1 MEMDNE
7 NRNYKERINSII
19 LKTDEIREKIG
30 IRKNFCAKNTKNKN
44 ENKNS
49 ERRYQM
55 KIDKDIIWGGEERN
69 ELYASFLKP
78 NYLFYDKIHNF
89 ILRIKNQKKNRMFDV
104 LKNTNN
110 QNKNSFIIVIII
122 FVIIRLFYK
131 NKFIIISFNNL
142 YIYQ

>member
-44 ENKNS
+44 ENKNL

-55 KIDKDIIWGGEERN
+55 KIDEDIIWGGGG
-69 ELYASFLKP
+69 
-78 NYLFYDKIHNF
+78 
-89 ILRIKNQKKNRMFDV
+89 KK
-104 LKNTNN
+104 
-110 QNKNSFIIVIII
+110 
-122 FVIIRLFYK
+122 
-131 NKFIIISFNNL
+131 
-142 YIYQ
+142 